1 MKGLIVGG
9 AMLLL
14 AIAPV
19 RGAVE
24 FNFIDMGKLSSG
36 AGALVFPTDI
46 NSAGT
51 VVGYSQNN
59 VDGFFHAFRYANGTM
74 TDIKPAGTGT
84 NNSYAYGIS
93 DAGEICGYYGPSSS
107 IRGFVIS

>member
-1 MKGLIVGG
+1 MKGFIVGSC
-9 AMLLL
+9 AIVICL
-14 AIAPV
+14 AIAEV

-59 VDGFFHAFRYANGTM
+59 SGDGFFHAFRYSNGTM
-74 TDIKPAGTGT
+74 SDIKPAGSGT
-84 NNSYAYGIS
+84 NNSYAQAID
-93 DAGEICGYYGPSSS
+93 DAGEICGYYGP
-107 IRGFVIS
+107 